1 MSFDRITL
9 ERAAFRNLR
18 AEYYREDVVQGEPLK
33 GNFTN
38 VARTRTTGTLLGPTN
53 HHGYQPALRKFYEE
67 RYSRRM
73 SFQEFVQREVEVVT
87 DEQTIAQWKE
97 NARSTTTFVTLKEE
111 EPITFKS
118 AAEAEEHFKK
128 TYLPGLL
135 KSGTTLECSGQ
146 ASRSITDR
154 GIANAIRD
162 AWEKERA
169 FPAQLVN
176 HLRPYL
182 LEAGLHFFKHR
193 KRVLYI
199 SAVKPARHSTGHA
212 LTENVA
218 AIIKTI
224 ESSPRCTRRD
234 LAAKILGENHD
245 APEMLEQKAAL
256 ARDLHYL
263 IHAGHVI
270 EFHDGILDLPLVPGQ
285 PQPPQ
290 GQKGQARNVA
300 AAAAPEAEPAPEG
313 EEAFAEEEFLSAEPS
328 PEGSTSTAGALT
340 GGAEGEAEV
349 SQSFSA
355 ESDAQQDAP
364 LQAAVTASPELTESA
379 GTTDVEAG
387 ASTTITTEPAAAD
400 LSIEALVA
408 PQAAPSEPASFENS
422 APADQGAAQVA
433 DHLSEPAPEIPVDAP
448 VIDSEAAEPA
458 QS

>member
-1 MSFDRITL
+1 VKITSLDPAVPLYQMDDGPISFDRVAL

-18 AEYYREDVVQGEPLK
+18 GEYYREEVVQGEPLK

-38 VARTRTTGTLLGPTN
+38 VARTRTIGALLGPTN
-53 HHGYQPALRKFYEE
+53 HHGYQPALRKLYEE

-87 DEQTIAQWKE
+87 DEQTINQWKE
-97 NARSTTTFVTLKEE
+97 NARSTTTYITLKEE

-128 TYLPGLL
+128 TYLPVLL

-146 ASRSITDR
+146 ASRSIADR
-154 GIANAIRD
+154 GIANALRD

-199 SAVKPARHSTGHA
+199 SSVKPVRHSTAHV

-224 ESSPRCTRRD
+224 ETSPRCTRRD

-263 IHAGHVI
+263 VHAGHVI
-270 EFHDGILDLPLVPGQ
+270 EFHDGIIDLPLVPGQ
-285 PQPPQ
+285 PQQ
-290 GQKGQARNVA
+290 QQQQKGQPRAGA
-300 AAAAPEAEPAPEG
+300 AA
-313 EEAFAEEEFLSAEPS
+313 
-328 PEGSTSTAGALT
+328 
-340 GGAEGEAEV
+340 
-349 SQSFSA
+349 
-355 ESDAQQDAP
+355 
-364 LQAAVTASPELTESA
+364 
-379 GTTDVEAG
+379 
-387 ASTTITTEPAAAD
+387 
-400 LSIEALVA
+400 
-408 PQAAPSEPASFENS
+408 
-422 APADQGAAQVA
+422 
-433 DHLSEPAPEIPVDAP
+433 
-448 VIDSEAAEPA
+448 
-458 QS
+458 